1 MTFSNNLSLAA
12 NFCPARARSGSA
24 PHIAGS
30 EPHPA
35 GVGQPYRSVPGRRV
49 EVIAPRSPATKSAGG
64 RPWR

>member
-24 PHIAGS
+24 PHIAAN
-30 EPHPA
+30 EPRPA
-35 GVGQPYRSVPGRRV
+35 RGQPYRSVPRRRV
-49 EVIAPRSPATKSAGG
+49 EVIASRSPATKSAGG